1 MFDTTPAPFG
11 DVTRRWTH
19 LEDDARAYHVDRLLG
34 HECPGTVIAHVGSPK
49 LDDGACYRRLVLAA
63 VDGDPVAVGWIAT
76 THRPLLVSHGR
87 ALLERDPSEWGAV
100 CLELLHRIMVKADLS
115 DPSWLRRRIARQLI
129 HRLGRA
135 VADHLDCRRHEQPL
149 EPVRMQ
155 TRHATTSGQRWEPQ
169 PQLSE
174 HLVRLLAEVDP
185 PTRDGLLALADHEPL
200 YEVADRHGLSY
211 AALRQRVTR
220 ARVALQPQ
228 LAIYRRRSRVMDS
241 TTPAGLGS

>member
-1 MFDTTPAPFG
+1 MFDTTPAPLG

-19 LEDDARAYHVDRLLG
+19 LDDTTRAYHVDRLLSQ
-34 HECPGTVIAHVGSPK
+34 ECPGHGMAHVGSPK
-49 LDDGACYRRLVLAA
+49 ADEGACYRRLVLAA
-63 VDGDPVAVGWIAT
+63 VDGDPVGLGWIAT

-87 ALLERDPSEWGAV
+87 ALLEADPSEWGAV

-135 VADHLDCRRHEQPL
+135 VADHLDCRRHEHPL

-155 TRHATTSGQRWEPQ
+155 TRHATASSQTWDSKAE
-169 PQLSE
+169 LSE
-174 HLVRLLAEVDP
+174 HLARLLAEVDP

-200 YEVADRHGLSY
+200 YEVADRHGVSY

-228 LAIYRRRSRVMDS
+228 LAIYRRPHRMTD
-241 TTPAGLGS
+241 TPAGVGG